1 MTPRAGLCGPACKCS
16 MRARSIIASQ
26 LRQVSL
32 PMNPLRYFNLFLLRG
47 GDEGTRRKSKAFN
60 TEGTEMNVEET
71 RLQGEILRQS
81 KEFSDCCEGDGSSS
95 VVSIS
100 SQSFIISFRC
110 ARRSSISA
118 ATRIDSCALLK
129 FASSC
134 SYAAISASQ
143 RAISS

>member
-60 TEGTEMNVEET
+60 TEGTEITEMDVEET

-81 KEFSDCCEGDGSSS
+81 KEFSDCCEGDGTSS

-129 FASSC
+129 FASS
-134 SYAAISASQ
+134 
-143 RAISS
+143 SS